1 VNTIPGLL
9 EERAGQCG
17 DKTLV
22 FYEKQEFSYSHL
34 NEYSARMALNL
45 ARHGVGEGDKVVAI
59 LGNCM
64 EALYLFLGLG
74 RIGAVIVP
82 VNPTLKP
89 DEIAYIINDSEAET
103 VVASHEFIP
112 SLDELQEMAPRVKQV
127 FVQGDAV
134 AGTTSVSVL
143 LEPVAEITPIVGTM
157 HHDAAL
163 IYTSGTTGMPK
174 GVILTHRNYAANAYS
189 TGWSNKLDERTRCL
203 CVLPLFHVNAQV
215 VSVLMPIVV
224 GGSVVLMG
232 KFNPFGV
239 LPMIEK
245 YRPTMLSAVPTIY
258 GMMLRM
264 PKAAEHD
271 LSSID
276 FLVTGAAPMPEDIYR
291 AVQKTFK
298 KPMIAGYGLTEATC
312 ACAVGDYHDEI
323 RWNSVGPALRYTSL
337 RVVDREGL
345 DLPVGEVGEIWV
357 AGPTVMKGYYKD
369 PEATAEVL
377 QNGWLKTGDLGKI
390 DEDGYVYIV
399 ARVKDVIIRGG
410 QNIYPA
416 QVEHVVAK
424 IPGVEE
430 CSVVGVEDSVWGQE
444 VLAVIKPAAEH
455 ELTERSVVDF
465 CRKRLAAYKCPKY
478 VRFVD
483 ALPKTATGKVRKS
496 ELVERFSDIVKK
508 HK

>member
-1 VNTIPGLL
+1 MNTIAGLL
-9 EERAGQCG
+9 EGQARKYA

-22 FYEKQEFSYSHL
+22 FCEKHEYSYVQI
-34 NEYSARMALNL
+34 NEYAARMALNL
-45 ARHGVGEGDKVVAI
+45 AKHGVGEGDKVVAVM
-59 LGNCM
+59 GNCM

-74 RIGAVIVP
+74 RIGAVLVP
-82 VNPTLKP
+82 VNPALKP

-103 VVASHEFIP
+103 VIASHEFIP
-112 SLDELQEMAPRVKQV
+112 SIDELREMAPRVKRV
-127 FVQGDAV
+127 FVEGAPIHDTDPV
-134 AGTTSVSVL
+134 TVL
-143 LEPVAEITPIVGTM
+143 LEPVDEITPIVATPE
-157 HHDAAL
+157 HDAAL

-174 GVILTHRNYAANAYS
+174 GVVLTHRNYVTNGYNA
-189 TGWSNKLDERTRCL
+189 GLSNQLGENVRCL

-215 VSVLMPIVV
+215 VSFIMPISTGGSIVLMT
-224 GGSVVLMG
+224 
-232 KFNPFGV
+232 KFNPFGI
-239 LPMIEK
+239 LPMIER
-245 YRPTMLSAVPTIY
+245 YRVTMMSAVPTIY

-271 LSSID
+271 VSSID
-276 FLVTGAAPMPEDIYR
+276 LFVTGAAPMPEDIYK

-312 ACAVGDYHDEI
+312 ACAVADYHDEI
-323 RWNSVGPALRYTSL
+323 RWNSVGPALRYVSI
-337 RVVDREGL
+337 RVVDREGV
-345 DLPVGEVGEIWV
+345 DVPVGEVGEILV
-357 AGPTVMKGYYKD
+357 SGPTVMKGYYKN

-377 QNGWLKTGDLGKI
+377 QNGWLKTGDLGKV
-390 DEDGYVYIV
+390 DAEGYVYIV

-416 QVEHVVAK
+416 QVEHIVAK

-430 CSVVGVEDSVWGQE
+430 CTVVGVEDSVWGQE

-455 ELTERSVVDF
+455 DLTERSVVDF
-465 CRKRLAAYKCPKY
+465 CRKRLAAYKCPRY

-483 ALPKTATGKVRKS
+483 ALPKTATGKVKKR
-496 ELVERFSDIVKK
+496 ELAERFADIPRK